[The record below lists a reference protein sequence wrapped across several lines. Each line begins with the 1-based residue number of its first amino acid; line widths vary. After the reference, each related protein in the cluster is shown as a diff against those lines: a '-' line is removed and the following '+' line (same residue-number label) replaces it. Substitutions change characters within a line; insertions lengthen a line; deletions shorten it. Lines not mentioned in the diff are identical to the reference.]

1 MYNRECQNYP
11 ELRHR
16 AATADRYYLAQNLL
30 HNNWKPELFL
40 NTPAMESATYYRVPQ
55 HKMYLNFAR
64 VRSHFFVKEAQL
76 NQCPFL
82 ILARVVFFSDSFHSQ
97 LFLSKTIPKI
107 FQDFGFMTGRF

>member
-1 MYNRECQNYP
+1 MAINSCHHSWRLNDQNGLLFSDHFLNPINVNYRVCQLPKNNDLLTHRVRYAKVLPKKMYNRECQNYP

-55 HKMYLNFAR
+55 HKM
-64 VRSHFFVKEAQL
+64 
-76 NQCPFL
+76 
-82 ILARVVFFSDSFHSQ
+82 
-97 LFLSKTIPKI
+97 
-107 FQDFGFMTGRF
+107 